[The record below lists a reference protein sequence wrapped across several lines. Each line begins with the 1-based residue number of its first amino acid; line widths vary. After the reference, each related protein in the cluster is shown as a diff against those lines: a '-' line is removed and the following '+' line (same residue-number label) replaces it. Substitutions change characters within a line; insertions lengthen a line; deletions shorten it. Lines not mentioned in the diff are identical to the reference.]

1 MLVLPFGESAM
12 RPVRQ
17 AGRARDSNFCLT
29 FSKCNQR
36 PVQDGAVVGRH
47 DARAQQRAAGRDGR
61 VDRDVDVDAGVVE
74 RAPEQH
80 GLPVVADHDGH
91 DRRDRRLALDD
102 AEAELVQAAVEVARV
117 VEHAREQLRALGR
130 ADDPQRGQRGADGG
144 RDAARREQERAAGDA
159 QEVDHLVRA
168 GDEAAAG
175 RQRLAEGAHAQV
187 DVGLDAEQL
196 ATRRRRA
203 RRARRRRAPR
213 RPSAARRRPGRAR
226 RSAAAG
232 RCRPPCE
239 KTPSTTTSTPP
250 PSSAARWS
258 IFSSRSSRLCLNGRS
273 LAREIRQPS
282 RIEAWSAESTI
293 TVSPGAEDRPQ
304 RADVGLV
311 AGGEDDRLLGA
322 HPLRELALEVQV
334 QVERA
339 VEQPAAGQ
347 AGAVACRA
355 RRARPAR
362 TRGSAVRPR

>member
-1 MLVLPFGESAM
+1 MSSTRANSSGPSGERMIRSAASAA
-12 RPVRQ
+12 PTA
-17 AGRARDSNFCLT
+17 AGTPEAVNRNARD
-29 FSKCNQR
+29 
-36 PVQDGAVVGRH
+36 G
-47 DARAQQRAAGRDGR
+47 
-61 VDRDVDVDAGVVE
+61 
-74 RAPEQH
+74 
-80 GLPVVADHDGH
+80 
-91 DRRDRRLALDD
+91 
-102 AEAELVQAAVEVARV
+102 
-117 VEHAREQLRALGR
+117 
-130 ADDPQRGQRGADGG
+130 DP
-144 RDAARREQERAAGDA
+144 

-196 ATRRRRA
+196 ATRPRRA
-203 RRARRRRAPR
+203 RRARPRRAPR
-213 RPSAARRRPGRAR
+213 RPSAARRRPCTSSTIRGSGAM
-226 RSAAAG
+226 S
-232 RCRPPCE
+232 PSIE

-293 TVSPGAEDRPQ
+293 TVSPGAEDRPE

-311 AGGEDDRLLGA
+311 AGREDDRLLGA
-322 HPLRELALEVQV
+322 HPLRELALEVEV

-339 VEQPAAGQ
+339 VEQPRAGQ

-355 RRARPAR
+355 RRGPPRC
-362 TRGSAVRPR
+362 TRGSAVSPR